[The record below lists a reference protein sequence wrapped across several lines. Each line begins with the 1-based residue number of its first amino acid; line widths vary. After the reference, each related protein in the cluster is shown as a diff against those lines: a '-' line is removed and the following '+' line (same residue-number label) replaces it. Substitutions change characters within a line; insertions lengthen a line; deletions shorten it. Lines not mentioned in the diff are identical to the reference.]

1 MNLHYGKRTEVKYK
15 CKLYL
20 SNGSDG
26 ICQNCRKQFPLN
38 QLELDHIIPQY
49 KGGSNNIKNL
59 QLLCHQCHLQKH
71 DIDSKFSIINIIG
84 YWKHVERNQTI
95 NILYRLHHKT

>member
-1 MNLHYGKRTEVKYK
+1 MNLHYGKKTEVKYK

-49 KGGSNNIKNL
+49 KGG
-59 QLLCHQCHLQKH
+59 
-71 DIDSKFSIINIIG
+71 
-84 YWKHVERNQTI
+84 
-95 NILYRLHHKT
+95 